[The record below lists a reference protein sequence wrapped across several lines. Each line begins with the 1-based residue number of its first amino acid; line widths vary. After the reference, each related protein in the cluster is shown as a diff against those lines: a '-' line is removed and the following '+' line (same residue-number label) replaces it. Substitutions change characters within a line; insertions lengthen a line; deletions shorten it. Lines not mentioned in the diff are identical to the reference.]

1 MSSFSKPVRLRRLPA
16 RYGAVAMP
24 LVLSL
29 LMTSVVS
36 AVTTIRSL
44 GLTIESLALW
54 PSAWG
59 LSWVVAF
66 PILLILLP
74 VVRRIVGLIV
84 ESPAR

>member
-1 MSSFSKPVRLRRLPA
+1 MTRFPKPVRLRRLPA
-16 RYGAVAMP
+16 RYGVVAMP
-24 LVLSL
+24 FVLSL
-29 LMTSVVS
+29 LMTCVVS
-36 AVTTIRSL
+36 AVTTLRSL
-44 GLTIESLALW
+44 GLTRESLALW

-74 VVRRIVGLIV
+74 MVRRIVGLIV